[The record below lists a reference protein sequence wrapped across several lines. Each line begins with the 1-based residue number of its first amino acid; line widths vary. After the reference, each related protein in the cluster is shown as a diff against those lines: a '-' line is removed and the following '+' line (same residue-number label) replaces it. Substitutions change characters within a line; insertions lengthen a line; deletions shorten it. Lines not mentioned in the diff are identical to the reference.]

1 MIWWMLGIL
10 LTLVGLQLLALQ
22 LLRRHD
28 NFDKAAA
35 SVNGLAT
42 ATAILFAGYWY
53 VYERKGQP
61 QADTAL
67 KVVGLKVSP
76 EYVTLQARF
85 SVKNLGA
92 TLLQLGGTDVRLM
105 AVNAD
110 SLPLGRIAAL
120 GREDFPDRIGGKSV
134 FDDGALTWPTVRWFH
149 GGAPRRVEPGETDL
163 RVVDFVASCSNTA
176 MRVYFAM
183 ERPGT
188 DEVWQDMATLS
199 LSALCA
205 KPVGSKEVLSD

>member
-1 MIWWMLGIL
+1 MFWWLGGIV
-10 LTLVGLQLLALQ
+10 LTLAALQLLAVL

-28 NFDKAAA
+28 GFDKAAGA
-35 SVNGLAT
+35 VNALAT
-42 ATAILFAGYWY
+42 AAAILFAGYWY
-53 VYERKGQP
+53 IYERKGQP

-76 EYVTLQARF
+76 GYVTLQARF
-85 SVKNLGA
+85 AVKNLGA
-92 TLLQLGGTDVRLM
+92 TLLEVGETDARLM
-105 AVNAD
+105 AINAD
-110 SLPLGRIAAL
+110 SLPLERIVAL
-120 GREDFPDRIGGKSV
+120 GREDFPDRIDGHSV

-149 GGAPRRVEPGETDL
+149 GGATRHVEPGETDL
-163 RVVDFVASCSNTA
+163 RLVDFVASCRNTA

-188 DEVWQDMATLS
+188 EDVWRDTATLS